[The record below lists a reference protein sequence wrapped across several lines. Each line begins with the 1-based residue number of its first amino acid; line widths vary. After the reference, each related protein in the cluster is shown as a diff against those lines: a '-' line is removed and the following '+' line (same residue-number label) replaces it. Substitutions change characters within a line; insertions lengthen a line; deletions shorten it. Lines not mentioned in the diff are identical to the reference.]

1 MLFSSLI
8 KFISQEQN
16 FSFQETFWTVV
27 TSIELITSTLARNLK
42 MFKSKD
48 KETGK
53 VLDVAI
59 DIRYG
64 PFKISEKC

>member
-8 KFISQEQN
+8 KFIAQEQN

-53 VLDVAI
+53 VLDVSI